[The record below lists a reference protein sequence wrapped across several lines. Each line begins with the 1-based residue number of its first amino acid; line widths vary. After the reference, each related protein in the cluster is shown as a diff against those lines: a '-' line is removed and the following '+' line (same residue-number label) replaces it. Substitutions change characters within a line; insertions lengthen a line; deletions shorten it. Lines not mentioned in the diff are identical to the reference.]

1 MCAQDN
7 LDFEWRTFTFT
18 TVIELHA
25 SQEDWAENHLGSK
38 IIRKKMK
45 QKNQQNYF
53 EEHSS

>member
-1 MCAQDN
+1 MCAQAN

-45 QKNQQNYF
+45 QKNQKNYF